1 MTKLLATRLD
11 GRLNLEVVEEN
22 PFLAKFYQDHVL
34 LEQTFVNAEKFE
46 GTIEEYVQ
54 ALAIKM
60 GENISVRRI
69 ARVAVGG

>member
-1 MTKLLATRLD
+1 MLFRS
-11 GRLNLEVVEEN
+11 
-22 PFLAKFYQDHVL
+22 AKFYQDHVL

-60 GENISVRRI
+60 GENISISGFSRLAI
-69 ARVAVGG
+69 GQE